1 MRYALNLLEN
11 CFIRDSFFNDIDGTL
26 TSSSRKYYANGKEYD
41 EYSLKV
47 NILIDDGDWFKKS
60 MQFTIIIN
68 TCDYEIVLLSGY
80 NLNKTIYKISDYK
93 KMYEDIKD
101 TITPNKDYKDSQQ
114 PATLK
119 G

>member
-47 NILIDDGDWFKKS
+47 NILIDDGDWF
-60 MQFTIIIN
+60 
-68 TCDYEIVLLSGY
+68 
-80 NLNKTIYKISDYK
+80 
-93 KMYEDIKD
+93 
-101 TITPNKDYKDSQQ
+101 
-114 PATLK
+114 
-119 G
+119 